1 MNAFR
6 SKVKEQIS
14 EVPDLIETSLMML
27 IILANLRYQPADI
40 EMQFRST
47 FNLNVHPQIFLYS
60 LRDLT

>member
-1 MNAFR
+1 
-6 SKVKEQIS
+6 
-14 EVPDLIETSLMML
+14 MML